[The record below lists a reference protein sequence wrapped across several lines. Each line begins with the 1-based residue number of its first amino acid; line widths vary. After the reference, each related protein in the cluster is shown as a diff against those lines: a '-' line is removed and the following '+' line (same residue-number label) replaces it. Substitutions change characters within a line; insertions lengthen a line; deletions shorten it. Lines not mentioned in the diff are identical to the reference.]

1 VPILVS
7 YSFRNIFKRR
17 LTSALTITGMAL
29 VVFVFAAVLMMSHGL
44 ETTLVDTGMDDN
56 VTIIMKSS
64 ETEIQSV
71 MPIDMGTVARSDA
84 AIARDI
90 DGTPLAACEI
100 MVLSNEQK
108 RSGGVSNIAIR
119 GISPVSLK
127 VRPEIAIVEGRTFTM
142 GTSEVIVGRKT
153 ARDFEGC
160 GLGESIRLASREW
173 QVVGVF
179 EAGNSGFESEVWGD
193 YGQFSDAFRRP
204 IYSSITARL
213 ANPNDFDAM
222 KERFE
227 NDPRLTVDIFREK
240 EYYRRQSEF
249 TVTFIDILGLVI
261 SIIFSFGAVIG
272 AMITMYASVSN
283 RTREIGT
290 LRALGFGRPAVLG
303 TFLIESVMI
312 SGLAG
317 VLGLAGAYFL
327 RFMEVSTTNWDTFA
341 ELAFGFEISWM
352 IALYAMIF
360 AIVMGV
366 VGGFLPAVRASRL
379 KIISALRE
387 K

>member
-1 VPILVS
+1 MPILIS
-7 YSFRNIFKRR
+7 YSFRNILKRR
-17 LTSALTITGMAL
+17 LTSALTIAGMAL
-29 VVFVFAAVLMMSHGL
+29 VVFVFAAVLMLSHGL
-44 ETTLVDTGMDDN
+44 ETTLVDTGIDDN
-56 VTIIMKSS
+56 VTIIRKAS
-64 ETEIQSV
+64 ETEVQSI
-71 MPIDMGTVARSDA
+71 MPIDMGTVARTDD
-84 AIARDI
+84 AIARDV

-100 MVLSNEQK
+100 MVLSNEKK
-108 RSGGVSNIAIR
+108 RSGGLSNVAIR
-119 GISPVSLK
+119 GVSTVTLK
-127 VRPEIAIVEGRTFTM
+127 VRPQISMLEGRMFTV

-179 EAGNSGFESEVWGD
+179 EAGNSGFESEIWGD
-193 YGQFSDAFRRP
+193 YDQLSDAFRRP

-213 ANPNDFDAM
+213 SNPNDFDAM
-222 KERFE
+222 KDRFE
-227 NDPRLTVDIFREK
+227 NDPRLTVDVFREK
-240 EYYRRQSEF
+240 EYYRKQSEF
-249 TVTFIDILGLVI
+249 TTTFINILGLVI
-261 SIIFSFGAVIG
+261 SIIFSLGAIVG

-290 LRALGFGRPAVLG
+290 LRALGFGRQAILG

-312 SGLAG
+312 SGLSGA
-317 VLGLAGAYFL
+317 LGLAGAYFL
-327 RFMEVSTTNWDTFA
+327 RFLEVSTTNWDTFA

-366 VGGFLPAVRASRL
+366 VGGFFPAVRASRL